1 MVSLLD
7 LQSAFASAVRFG
19 STDVVAPWVVADGL
33 DPAQRVGIY
42 ANNVRENFLATLEA
56 TFPVLTRL
64 AGRDWLRQ
72 SGTAYLRTCPSRCGN
87 LHYVGERYP
96 AFLDAELAGAPHAYF
111 ADVARLEWA
120 YQEVL
125 VAAEPGTLDFAGLV
139 LVAPE
144 HHASIRFA
152 LSPAARLVGSPYPLL
167 AIWQANQPGVPDD
180 GRVISLDEG
189 AARLLVIRRADHVE
203 LRELPAGE
211 FAFLGAVAGART
223 LEHAATAAVH
233 ADPTFDLPV
242 SLGRL
247 AQLGAFADWR
257 VN

>member
-1 MVSLLD
+1 MVSLRD

-19 STDVVAPWVVADGL
+19 DAAVIAPWVVADGL
-33 DPAQRVGIY
+33 EPERRVGIY

-56 TFPVLTRL
+56 TFPVLARL

-87 LHYVGERYP
+87 LHYVGERYA

-125 VAAEPGTLDFAGLV
+125 VAAEPGVLDLAALA

-144 HHASIRFA
+144 RHASIVFT
-152 LSPAARLVGSPYPLL
+152 LNPAARLVASTYPLL
-167 AIWQANQPGVPDD
+167 AIWQANRPGAPDD
-180 GRVISLDEG
+180 GRVIRLDEG
-189 AARLLVIRRADHVE
+189 PARLLVIRRADHVE
-203 LRELPAGE
+203 LRELPTGD
-211 FAFLGAVAGART
+211 FAFLDAIAGART
-223 LEHAATAAVH
+223 LETSAATALQ
-233 ADPTFDLPV
+233 ADPSFNLPV

-247 AQLGAFADWR
+247 AQLGAFTDWR
-257 VN
+257 VT